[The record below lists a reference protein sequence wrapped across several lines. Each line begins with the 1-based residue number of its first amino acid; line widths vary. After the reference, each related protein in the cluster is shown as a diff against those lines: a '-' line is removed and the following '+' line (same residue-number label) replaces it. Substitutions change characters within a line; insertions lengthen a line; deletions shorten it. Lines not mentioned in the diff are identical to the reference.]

1 MREAAYQQ
9 VKPDI
14 DREGVMAIIERS
26 IEVGNAAEFEDLM
39 DNEVSRLIPHEMM
52 VCGFGGVSSKGG
64 YVHNVLQKNYPM
76 QYFEELVQPDG
87 RVDSPLM
94 DQWRATQLPV
104 MFQAGRDD
112 AAFSA
117 HWVQIFKRYN
127 LRNTIGHGMLDMQG
141 SMGSSI
147 VFTRI
152 PGEVNE
158 HHCYLLK
165 LITPHLHLALV
176 RALTTLTDLCHYAG
190 SIHSLLSQR
199 QLQILQ
205 WLHEGKTNWEIARIL
220 QLSEKNVAYHVQQIF
235 HKLDVSNRT
244 QAVACAVGLGLLQN
258 AISTLGGGMSKT
270 QTS

>member
-1 MREAAYQQ
+1 MREAGYQQ
-9 VKPDI
+9 VKSDY
-14 DREGVMAIIERS
+14 DRDGVIAIIERS
-26 IEVGNAAEFEDLM
+26 LEVNNATDFQALM
-39 DNEVSRLIPHEMM
+39 DNEVSRLIPHEIML
-52 VCGFGGVSSKGG
+52 CGFGGVSAKGS
-64 YVHNVLQKNYPM
+64 YIHNALHKNYPE
-76 QYFEELVQPDG
+76 QYFDELLQPDG

-94 DQWRATQLPV
+94 DQWRATLQPV

-112 AAFSA
+112 ARYPA
-117 HWVQIFKRYN
+117 HWVRIFKRYN

-141 SMGSSI
+141 SMGSYI
-147 VFTRI
+147 VLTRI

-158 HHCYLLK
+158 HHCYVLK

-176 RALTTLTDLCHYAG
+176 RALTTLTHLCHYAG
-190 SIHSLLSQR
+190 SIHLLLSQR

-235 HKLDVSNRT
+235 HKLNVSNRT

-258 AISTLGGGMSKT
+258 TLCALGITMSRT